1 MIYIAFSLYQIFV
14 QSSNFVFCFAFAI
27 IKRKGS
33 ALFETLFSTRKP
45 KDGWAGLSSGLKSVM
60 KGTGAGIAALIAAP
74 ISGAQQEGATGFIKG
89 LATGVASAVALPVIG
104 ISVGA
109 YQVTRGVI
117 NSGEAIRSANKGM
130 IWDAEKREWSFYLLD
145 KELETIQLEEE
156 KLKKEAATLG
166 SASGSA
172 GPEKAVKDREYY
184 DLLKVSTNA
193 SAADLKKAYYREA
206 RICHPDKNPDDPD
219 AARRFQAL
227 GHAYQTLSNE
237 QSRAAYDKHGKPD
250 AASNSTMEMSLS
262 DIDPTIFFAVM
273 FGSEAV
279 RSYVGDLW
287 IAEKADSLIKQQAMM
302 EFSSQKTDPD
312 GNILPLDDA
321 NGDDAEMDKYFKNS
335 AHRSALDVL
344 KQKKREIQIALFLR
358 EKIEP
363 YVSGSIDDSEFV
375 ALCQEEAATITK
387 GSFGD
392 VFCTA
397 IGYALEVEGADF
409 VGTNTSFMGF
419 EGQSAKMRKRT
430 YAMNNQ
436 MKVVSSLVGA
446 ARAGRHAYKEV
457 DKLQREAKAKAAQS
471 SIESTAA
478 DGKSVD
484 ATAQD
489 EKKEES
495 PSLSTDSMK
504 AATEEIEKSL
514 PAILELAWA
523 VNVQDIT
530 RTLEEACNK
539 LFHDQAEQVPLET
552 RIKRAEAIQIL
563 GREFY
568 AVGKIAS
575 TTKVTNTV
583 DVKDISA
590 RAQVAAMTT
599 LAKAQ
604 GQDVSEKDA
613 EALIKRAK
621 EMEAEQ
627 KKYQTTPTTQK

>member
-1 MIYIAFSLYQIFV
+1 M
-14 QSSNFVFCFAFAI
+14 
-27 IKRKGS
+27 
-33 ALFETLFSTRKP
+33 
-45 KDGWAGLSSGLKSVM
+45 KSVV

-104 ISVGA
+104 LGVGA

-130 IWDAEKREWSFYLLD
+130 IWDYEKREWYFYLLD
-145 KELETIQLEEE
+145 KEMEEIHLQEE
-156 KLKKEAATLG
+156 KLKKEGAATG
-166 SASGSA
+166 NTSGSA
-172 GPEKAVKDREYY
+172 GPEKTVKDREFY

-250 AASNSTMEMSLS
+250 ASNNGSMEMSLS

-287 IAEKADSLIKQQAMM
+287 IAEKADSLIKEQAMM
-302 EFSSQKTDPD
+302 EFSMNSHKTDPD
-312 GNILPLDDA
+312 GNIQLDMEDDA
-321 NGDDAEMDKYFKNS
+321 DMDMYRKNS

-344 KQKKREIQIALFLR
+344 KQRKREVQIAVFLR
-358 EKIEP
+358 DKIQP
-363 YVSGSIDDSEFV
+363 YVDGSIDDAEFV
-375 ALCQEEAATITK
+375 AVCQEEAATITK
-387 GSFGD
+387 GSYGD

-409 VGTNTSFMGF
+409 VGTYTSFMGF

-430 YAMNNQ
+430 YGLNNQ

-446 ARAGRHAYKEV
+446 ARAGRQAYKEV

-471 SIESTAA
+471 SIESNSAGAA
-478 DGKSVD
+478 TTTTDGASSD
-484 ATAQD
+484 QNTQD
-489 EKKEES
+489 EKKEEG
-495 PSLSTDSMK
+495 PTMSTDSMK

-530 RTLEEACNK
+530 RTLEEVCNK
-539 LFHDQAEQVPLET
+539 LFHDAAELLPLET
-552 RIKRAEAIQIL
+552 RIKRAEAIHIL

-575 TTKVTNTV
+575 TTKLTNI

-627 KKYQTTPTTQK
+627 KKYQSTQTHKT

>member
-1 MIYIAFSLYQIFV
+1 M
-14 QSSNFVFCFAFAI
+14 
-27 IKRKGS
+27 
-33 ALFETLFSTRKP
+33 
-45 KDGWAGLSSGLKSVM
+45 KSVV

-104 ISVGA
+104 LGVGA
-109 YQVTRGVI
+109 YQVTRGMI

-130 IWDAEKREWSFYLLD
+130 LWDYEKREWYYYLLD
-145 KELETIQLEEE
+145 KEMEAIQIQEE
-156 KLKKEAATLG
+156 KLKQEGATTG
-166 SASGSA
+166 SASGNT

-219 AARRFQAL
+219 AAQRFQAL

-237 QSRAAYDKHGKPD
+237 QTRVAYDKHGKPD
-250 AASNSTMEMSLS
+250 AANNGSMEMSLS

-287 IAEKADSLIKQQAMM
+287 IAEKADSLIKEQAMM
-302 EFSSQKTDPD
+302 EFSVNSHKTDSD
-312 GNILPLDDA
+312 GNVQADVDDE
-321 NGDDAEMDKYFKNS
+321 DADLDKYRKNS

-344 KQKKREIQIALFLR
+344 KQRKREVQIAIFLR
-358 EKIEP
+358 DKIQP
-363 YVSGSIDDSEFV
+363 YVSGSIDESEFV

-387 GSFGD
+387 GSYGD

-409 VGTNTSFMGF
+409 VGTHTSFMGF
-419 EGQSAKMRKRT
+419 EGQSAKMRKRS
-430 YAMNNQ
+430 YALNNH
-436 MKVVSSLVGA
+436 MKVASSLVGA
-446 ARAGRHAYKEV
+446 ARAGRQAYKEV
-457 DKLQREAKAKAAQS
+457 DKLQREAKAKASQS
-471 SIESTAA
+471 SIESNSNNASATTDEAKGDPMA
-478 DGKSVD
+478 ED
-484 ATAQD
+484 AKQD
-489 EKKEES
+489 ET
-495 PSLSTDSMK
+495 PSMSTDSMK

-530 RTLEEACNK
+530 RTLEEVCSK
-539 LFHDQAEQVPLET
+539 LFHDAAELLPLET
-552 RIKRAEAIQIL
+552 RIKRAEAIHIL

-575 TTKVTNTV
+575 STKLTNTV

-627 KKYQTTPTTQK
+627 KKYQSTQTQK

>member
-1 MIYIAFSLYQIFV
+1 M
-14 QSSNFVFCFAFAI
+14 
-27 IKRKGS
+27 
-33 ALFETLFSTRKP
+33 FESLFSTRKP
-45 KDGWAGLSSGLKSVM
+45 KDGWAGLSSGLKSVV

-74 ISGAQQEGATGFIKG
+74 ISGAQQGGATGFMKG

-104 ISVGA
+104 LGVGA

-117 NSGEAIRSANKGM
+117 NSGEAIRNTNRGM
-130 IWDAEKREWSFYLLD
+130 IWDYEKREWYYYLLD
-145 KELETIQLEEE
+145 KEMEAILIQEE
-156 KLKKEAATLG
+156 KLKQEGATSG
-166 SASGSA
+166 SASGST
-172 GPEKAVKDREYY
+172 GPEKVVKDREYY

-219 AARRFQAL
+219 SAKRFQAL

-250 AASNSTMEMSLS
+250 ASNNSAMEMSLS

-287 IAEKADSLIKQQAMM
+287 IAEKADSLIKEQAMM
-302 EFSSQKTDPD
+302 EFSTNKTDPD
-312 GNILPLDDA
+312 GTIRLD
-321 NGDDAEMDKYFKNS
+321 NVDDAEMDTYRKNS

-344 KQKKREIQIALFLR
+344 KQRKREIQIAIFLR
-358 EKIEP
+358 DKIQP
-363 YVSGSIDDSEFV
+363 YVSGSVDDSEFV
-375 ALCQEEAATITK
+375 ALCQEEAAIITR
-387 GSFGD
+387 GSYGD

-397 IGYALEVEGADF
+397 IGYALEIEGADF
-409 VGTNTSFMGF
+409 VGTHTSFMGF
-419 EGQSAKMRKRT
+419 EGQSAKMRKRS
-430 YAMNNQ
+430 YVLNNQ

-446 ARAGRHAYKEV
+446 ARAGRQAYKEV
-457 DKLQREAKAKAAQS
+457 DKLQRDAKAKAAQS
-471 SIESTAA
+471 SIEGSGNQASATVP
-478 DGKSVD
+478 DGTD
-484 ATAQD
+484 TDTTAQN
-489 EKKEES
+489 ESKEET
-495 PSLSTDSMK
+495 PNMSTDSMK
-504 AATEEIEKSL
+504 TATEEIENAL

-530 RTLEEACNK
+530 RTLEEVCNK
-539 LFHDQAEQVPLET
+539 LFHDAAELLPLET
-552 RIKRAEAIQIL
+552 RIKRAEAIHIL

-575 TTKVTNTV
+575 TTKMTNIV

-613 EALIKRAK
+613 EAMIKRAK

-627 KKYQTTPTTQK
+627 KKYQNTQTQK